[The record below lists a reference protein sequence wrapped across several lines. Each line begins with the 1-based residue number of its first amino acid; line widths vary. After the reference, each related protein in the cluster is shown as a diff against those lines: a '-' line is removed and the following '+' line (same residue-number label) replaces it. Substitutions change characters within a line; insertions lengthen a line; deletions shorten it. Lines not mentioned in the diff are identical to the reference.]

1 MISRRISPL
10 ILACLAATWFVWGS
24 TYLAIRFALVS
35 FPPFFQMGT
44 RLLLAGILLIAWV
57 WWRGQKLP
65 TFTQWR
71 NAALVGALMLGG
83 NVGGVAFA
91 EQSVASGPV
100 VAFMA
105 VTPALMTLA
114 SLPFGIRPSRLEVIG
129 IGIGIA
135 GVFLLIRGATFASS
149 PSGLLAL
156 TTATLAGQ
164 VALRAHDPHG
174 ATSFNRQTW
183 RLRKRDWSTRSPCQ

>member
-114 SLPFGIRPSRLEVIG
+114 SLPFGHQ
-129 IGIGIA
+129 
-135 GVFLLIRGATFASS
+135 TFASRS
-149 PSGLLAL
+149 DRHRHRNRRRVPADPRRHVCVIAEWPARTHHGNAGRASGPA
-156 TTATLAGQ
+156 
-164 VALRAHDPHG
+164 RA
-174 ATSFNRQTW
+174 
-183 RLRKRDWSTRSPCQ
+183 RSPRGHFL